1 MSIESIAEAVIYE
14 LKKPSTEKEL
24 LVRLRTNIE
33 PYIYNYLTVNY
44 YSILQKAWENYAPPL
59 TAKYAYVVVERRCHP
74 NFDFILKN
82 IAWANPNMS
91 VYIFCSDVNE
101 QFVLSLLGD
110 KARYFNIV
118 QAFTGDVSREQGLM
132 EYNTLMTTKE
142 MYGIVDAEYM
152 LTIQM
157 DVFIRRPLE
166 PEIFVGDYWG
176 APWIW
181 NPNAAGGG
189 GATIRKISSMIE
201 LCTKNI
207 YHGDPLKDSED
218 IWICERVEEMGYEVP
233 DIDFRATRIMESV
246 FVRNPFIIHQF
257 WSFLGNCIDKNYDEL
272 VDYLK
277 TLLTLA

>member
-14 LKKPSTEKEL
+14 LKKPYTEKEL
-24 LVRLRTNIE
+24 LVNLRNKIE
-33 PYIYNYLTVNY
+33 PFIYNYLTINY

-59 TAKYAYVVVERRCHP
+59 TSKHAYVVIERRCHP

-110 KARYFNIV
+110 KAKYFNIV
-118 QAFTGDVSREQGLM
+118 QAFTGDVSRDQGII
-132 EYNTLMTTKE
+132 EYNTLMATKDIYE
-142 MYGIVDAEYM
+142 IVEAEYM

-157 DVFIRRPLE
+157 DVFIRRPLD

-181 NPNAAGGG
+181 NPTAAGGG
-189 GATIRKISSMIE
+189 GATIRKISSMLEI
-201 LCTKNI
+201 CTKNT
-207 YHGDPLKDSED
+207 YEGSEKAED
-218 IWICERVEEMGYEVP
+218 MWICDRVNDMGYQFP
-233 DIDFRATRIMESV
+233 DVDFRAMRIMESV
-246 FVRNPFIIHQF
+246 YSTNPVIVHQF
-257 WSFLGNCIDKNYDEL
+257 WSFLGNCSDKTFDEL
-272 VDYLK
+272 VGYLN
-277 TLLTLA
+277 TILTLA

>member
-14 LKKPSTEKEL
+14 LKKPSTEKDL

-59 TAKYAYVVVERRCHP
+59 TAKYAYVIIERRCHP

-101 QFVLSLLGD
+101 DFVLSLLGD
-110 KARYFNIV
+110 KAKYFNIV
-118 QAFTGDVSREQGLM
+118 QAFTGDVSREQGII
-132 EYNTLMTTKE
+132 EYNMLMTKKE
-142 MYGIVDAEYM
+142 TYEIIDAEYI

-157 DVFIRRPLE
+157 DVFIRRALD

-201 LCTKNI
+201 ICTKNI
-207 YHGDPLKDSED
+207 YSEDLGKAED
-218 IWICERVEEMGYEVP
+218 IWFCERVKEMYEVP
-233 DIDFRATRIMESV
+233 DNDFRATRIMESV
-246 FVRNPFIIHQF
+246 FARNPVIVHQF
-257 WSFLGNCIDKNYDEL
+257 WSFLGNCVYKTFDEL
-272 VDYLK
+272 IDYLK
-277 TLLTLA
+277 TVLTLA